1 MDSSTVNE
9 TKNNNDTNNDCV
21 KRSISSYEAELA
33 TYDDLW
39 KEIRIKDKI
48 SVNTPEQMTRYK
60 KYITLLKEYI
70 SLYD

>member
-1 MDSSTVNE
+1 MDSSTVKE
-9 TKNNNDTNNDCV
+9 IKNNNVTNNDCI
-21 KRSISSYEAELA
+21 KRSKSSYEAELA

-48 SVNTPEQMTRYK
+48 SVNTSEQMTRYK